1 MRDLEGF
8 SATHAETLS
17 HPRKLGGTRGEN
29 RADDSIADLPG
40 RVSRYGA
47 ARHRALEVLQG
58 IEASGKLSVR
68 TPDDLRALARLG
80 RCGEYLGFRHY
91 YTVDQVRL
99 HSADFCKQH
108 LICPLCAIRR
118 GSKLMGSYLPRF
130 EHLIASAPTLSPA
143 FVTLTVRNGQSLSES
158 FGRLRSSLDVLFE
171 RRRSARKGNRGASE
185 FAKVAGLVGT
195 IEVTNKGKGWHP
207 HAHMVVLLDAYID
220 RNKLAAEWKQ
230 ITGGSFII
238 DIRVIDRDNPVD
250 AFAEVFKYALK
261 FSEMTPERIWEARR
275 ELRQCRLVYSLGCF
289 RGVSVPTELTDEP
302 LDGLPYVEWFYRY
315 LRGVG
320 YSL

>member
-1 MRDLEGF
+1 MKDLAGP
-8 SATHAETLS
+8 SATNAGTL
-17 HPRKLGGTRGEN
+17 PDPLELGGKRDQD
-29 RADDSIADLPG
+29 RADDSIGALPG
-40 RVSRYGA
+40 RLVRYGT
-47 ARHRALEVLQG
+47 ARHRALELLQG

-68 TPDDLRALARLG
+68 TADDRRALARLG
-80 RCGEYLGFRHY
+80 RCGDYLGFRHY

-118 GSKLMGSYLPRF
+118 GSKMIGAYLPRF
-130 EHLIASAPTLSPA
+130 EHIMASAPTLIPA
-143 FVTLTVRNGQSLSES
+143 FLTLTIRNGQSLAES
-158 FGRLRSSLDVLFE
+158 FDRLRASLNVLFD
-171 RRRSARKGNRGASE
+171 RRRCARKGKRGATE
-185 FAKVAGLVGT
+185 FAKIAGLVGT

-220 RNKLAAEWKQ
+220 RDKLAAEWKQ

-238 DIRVIDRDNPVD
+238 DIRAVDRANPVD

-261 FSEMTPERIWEARR
+261 FSDMTPERVWEARR
-275 ELRQCRLVYSLGCF
+275 ELRQRNLVFSLGCF